1 MALFN
6 QAVHRFIPE
15 DRKEPQDL
23 KGVTMKRIALLLTVV
38 VMAGVIASLALAS
51 GHADEKASPIYGVT
65 IPPGYRDWK
74 LIAVS
79 EIAAGDKSQLRAE
92 FGNDIAIKAF
102 KQGTIP
108 FPDGSIVIAHHWAKE
123 SSPGNDKILSSVPMV
138 AGLDSPK
145 SFIPG
150 SFINMQIMVKDSKKY
165 ATTGGWGFADFK
177 DGKPSDEALHK
188 TCFPCHQPAKDHDYV
203 YTHYAP

>member
-1 MALFN
+1 
-6 QAVHRFIPE
+6 
-15 DRKEPQDL
+15 
-23 KGVTMKRIALLLTVV
+23 MKRIAFVLVAFAAVV
-38 VMAGVIASLALAS
+38 GLAVLKAPAS
-51 GHADEKASPIYGVT
+51 GQADGEAAPIYGVK
-65 IPPGYRDWK
+65 IPSGYRDWK

-102 KQGTIP
+102 QEGKLP
-108 FPDGSIVIAHHWAKE
+108 FPDGAIIVAQHWTKE
-123 SSPGNDKILSSVPMV
+123 SSPENDKVLSLVPMV

-150 SFINMQIMVKDSKKY
+150 SFINAQFMVKDSKKY
-165 ATTGGWGFADFK
+165 AATGGWGFADFK
-177 DGKPSDEALHK
+177 DGKPGNEALHK
-188 TCFPCHQPAKDHDYV
+188 TCFPCHQPAKAHDYV